1 MEKPLVQKE
10 YRLQKFP
17 GKGGWTFA
25 EIPEISKDKN
35 SPFGWIKVKGK
46 IDDYE
51 FDKYSLMPMGNGR
64 LFLPVKSEIRKK
76 IKKEAGDTVTI
87 ILYTDNSRLEV
98 PEDLEE
104 CLKLEPK
111 SYSNFLKFKESE
123 QEEFINWIYSA
134 KREETRVERIVK
146 TIEKLLKRETLRTKP
161 IENRHSECAVV
172 NAFISV

>member
-25 EIPEISKDKN
+25 EIPEISQDKDLR
-35 SPFGWIKVKGK
+35 FGWVRVKGK
-46 IDDYE
+46 IDNYE
-51 FDKYSLMPMGNGR
+51 FDKYHLMPMGNGR

-76 IKKEAGDTVTI
+76 IKKEAGDTVTV
-87 ILYTDNSRLEV
+87 ILYTDNSRLET

-104 CLKLEPK
+104 CLKSEPK
-111 SYSNFLKFKESE
+111 SYSNFLKLKESE
-123 QEEFINWIYSA
+123 QKEFIDSIYSA

-146 TIEKLLKRETLRTKP
+146 TIVKLLNRETLRTKP
-161 IENRHSECAVV
+161 VENRQ
-172 NAFISV
+172 